1 MSSPA
6 PDERSEPVGSP
17 MSAADI
23 CASARALSGY
33 LREQSD
39 DIEEARRLPGEV
51 VTRLREA
58 GMFRLMMP
66 REWGGPEMCPAEQVE
81 VIEELAKANASAA
94 WCVMIGCD
102 SGFFAGFL
110 EDSAA
115 REIYP
120 RLDMPTAGSATPSG
134 RAERV
139 PGGYRVTGNWS
150 FGSGV
155 THADVVELACVLHED
170 GAPIRKGQGTPV
182 TCGFL
187 TPASN
192 VEVVDNWH
200 TTGMRGTGSCDY
212 SVKDLFVPVRFL
224 CNIRPP
230 ARRSGVLWRRS
241 TNFLPK
247 VAGVPLGMA
256 RAAID
261 YAVDAVKNRVE
272 FPSGRPLRN
281 SGRLQSVIAD
291 SEMMLGAARSYVF
304 IAMEREWK
312 RLENNEQPTIRE
324 RADAWLSRVNVAQAA
339 REIIRMLY
347 DALGSA
353 SIYSE
358 RSPLDRALR
367 DAETVCQH
375 IVMQRKTLSMAGAML
390 LEADTPL
397 LPYI

>member
-1 MSSPA
+1 MSSSA
-6 PDERSEPVGSP
+6 IENRSESVGP
-17 MSAADI
+17 ATTAVDI
-23 CASARALSGY
+23 HANARALGGY
-33 LREQSD
+33 LLEKSD
-39 DIEEARRLPGEV
+39 EIEEARRLPHEV
-51 VTRLREA
+51 ATRLREA

-66 REWGGPEMCPAEQVE
+66 KEWGGPEMCPAEQVE

-110 EDSAA
+110 ETDAA

-120 RLDMPTAGSATPSG
+120 SLDMVTAGSATPSG
-134 RAERV
+134 RAEQV
-139 PGGYRVTGNWS
+139 SGGYRVTGQWS

-155 THADVVELACVLHED
+155 THADVVGLACVVYQN
-170 GAPIRKGQGTPV
+170 GAPIKKGQGTPAS
-182 TCGFL
+182 CLFL

-192 VEVVDNWH
+192 VEIVDNWR

-212 SVKDLFVPVRFL
+212 SVKDLFVPERFL

-230 ARRSGVLWRRS
+230 ARRPGVLWRRS

-256 RAAID
+256 RAALD
-261 YAVDAVKNRVE
+261 YAIDTIKSRVE
-272 FPSGRPLRN
+272 IPSGRPLRN
-281 SGRLQSVIAD
+281 SGRLQSVIAEA
-291 SEMMLGAARSYVF
+291 EMMLGAARSYVF
-304 IAMEREWK
+304 LAMQREWA
-312 RLENNEQPTIRE
+312 RLEKDEQPSIRE
-324 RADAWLSRVNVAQAA
+324 RTDAWLSRVNAAQAA

-367 DAETVCQH
+367 DVETVCQH
-375 IVMQRKTLSMAGAML
+375 VVMQRKTLAMAGTLL
-390 LEADTPL
+390 LEADTQV

>member
-1 MSSPA
+1 MASSA
-6 PDERSEPVGSP
+6 TVERIESVSP
-17 MSAADI
+17 SMSAADI
-23 CASARALSGY
+23 HANARSLGDY
-33 LREQSD
+33 LREKSD
-39 DIEEARRLPGEV
+39 EIEDARRLPAEV
-51 VTRLREA
+51 VAHLRDA

-66 REWGGPEMCPAEQVE
+66 KEWGGPEMRPAEQVE
-81 VIEELAKANASAA
+81 VIEELAKGNVSAA

-120 RLDMPTAGSATPSG
+120 RLDMATAGSATPLG

-139 PGGYRVTGNWS
+139 AGGYRVTGHWP

-155 THADVVELACVLHED
+155 THAEVVELACVLYEK
-170 GAPIRKGQGTPV
+170 GAPVTKGQGTPV
-182 TCGFL
+182 ACGFL
-187 TPASN
+187 TPSSN
-192 VEVVDNWH
+192 VEVVDNWR

-212 SVKDLFVPVRFL
+212 GVKDLFVPERFL

-230 ARRSGVLWRRS
+230 ARRPGVLWRRS

-247 VAGVPLGMA
+247 VAGIPLGAA

-261 YAVDAVKNRVE
+261 YAVDTIKGRVE
-272 FPSGRPLRN
+272 LPSGRPMKN
-281 SGRLQSVIAD
+281 SGRIQTVVAD
-291 SEMMLGAARSYVF
+291 AEMMLGAARSYVF
-304 IAMEREWK
+304 HAMEREWT
-312 RLENNEQPTIRE
+312 RLEHDERPTIRE
-324 RADAWLSRVNVAQAA
+324 RADAWLSRVNAAQSA

-347 DALGSA
+347 DAMGSA

-375 IVMQRKTLSMAGAML
+375 IVVQRKTLSMAGAIL
-390 LEADTPL
+390 LEADTPI

>member
-1 MSSPA
+1 MSSSA
-6 PDERSEPVGSP
+6 IENRIESVGP
-17 MSAADI
+17 PTSAADI
-23 CASARALSGY
+23 HANARALGGY
-33 LREQSD
+33 LREKSD
-39 DIEEARRLPGEV
+39 AIEEARQLPREV
-51 VTRLREA
+51 AARLREA

-66 REWGGPEMCPAEQVE
+66 KEWGGPEMCPAEQVE

-120 RLDMPTAGSATPSG
+120 SLDMPTAGSATPSG

-139 PGGYRVTGNWS
+139 SGGYRVSGEWS

-155 THADVVELACVLHED
+155 THADVVELACALYQN
-170 GAPIRKGQGTPV
+170 GAPVKKGQGTPV

-192 VEVVDNWH
+192 VTVVDNWR

-212 SVKDLFVPVRFL
+212 SVKDLFVPERFL

-230 ARRSGVLWRRS
+230 ARRPGVLWRRS

-256 RAAID
+256 RAVID
-261 YAVDAVKNRVE
+261 YAVDTIKSRVE
-272 FPSGRPLRN
+272 IPSGRPLRN

-291 SEMMLGAARSYVF
+291 AEMMLGAARSYVF
-304 IAMEREWK
+304 AAMEREWT
-312 RLENNEQPTIRE
+312 RLDKNEQPSIRE
-324 RADAWLSRVNVAQAA
+324 RTDAWLSRVNAAQAA

-375 IVMQRKTLSMAGAML
+375 IVMQRKTLTMAGTLL
-390 LEADTPL
+390 LEADTPV

>member
-1 MSSPA
+1 MSSA
-6 PDERSEPVGSP
+6 ATDGRSEPVGIP

-23 CASARALSGY
+23 LASARALSGY

-39 DIEEARRLPGEV
+39 AIEEARRLPAEV
-51 VTRLREA
+51 VTRLRET

-66 REWGGPEMCPAEQVE
+66 RDWGGPEMRPAEQVE

-110 EDSAA
+110 EDNAA

-139 PGGYRVTGNWS
+139 AGGYRVTGEWS
-150 FGSGV
+150 FGSGI
-155 THADVVELACVLHED
+155 THADVVELACTLYEN
-170 GAPIRKGQGTPV
+170 GAPVAKGQGTPV
-182 TCGFL
+182 ACGFL

-212 SVKDLFVPVRFL
+212 SVKDLFVPERFL

-261 YAVDAVKNRVE
+261 YAVDAVKNRAE

-281 SGRLQSVIAD
+281 SGRIQSVIAD

-304 IAMEREWK
+304 IAIEREWK
-312 RLENNEQPTIRE
+312 RLEKNEQPAIRE

-390 LEADTPL
+390 
-397 LPYI
+397 

>member
-1 MSSPA
+1 MAYSNEDSVMSSPA
-6 PDERSEPVGSP
+6 TSERTEPGSTP

-23 CASARALSGY
+23 RTNARALSGY
-33 LREQSD
+33 LREKSAE
-39 DIEEARRLPGEV
+39 IEGARRLPGEV

-66 REWGGPEMCPAEQVE
+66 KEWGGPEMCPAEQVE

-139 PGGYRVTGNWS
+139 PGGYRVTGQWS

-155 THADVVELACVLHED
+155 TYADVVELACVLHER
-170 GAPIRKGQGTPV
+170 GAPVKKSQDTPA

-192 VEVVDNWH
+192 VEVVDNWR

-212 SVKDLFVPVRFL
+212 SVKDLFVPEQFL

-230 ARRSGVLWRRS
+230 ARNPGVLWRRS

-247 VAGVPLGMA
+247 VAGVPLGAA

-261 YAVDAVKNRVE
+261 YAVDEIKEKVE
-272 FPSGRPLRN
+272 FLSGRPFRN
-281 SGRLQSVIAD
+281 SGRIQSVIAD
-291 SEMMLGAARSYVF
+291 AEMRLGSARSYVF
-304 IAMEREWK
+304 LAMEREWK
-312 RLENNEQPTIRE
+312 RLENDEQPTIRE
-324 RADAWLSRVNVAQAA
+324 RADAWLSRVNAAQSA
-339 REIIRMLY
+339 REIECSTTRSDQLRSIPSGARSIGRC
-347 DALGSA
+347 AIWRRFA
-353 SIYSE
+353 SIS
-358 RSPLDRALR
+358 
-367 DAETVCQH
+367 
-375 IVMQRKTLSMAGAML
+375 
-390 LEADTPL
+390 
-397 LPYI
+397 